1 MAYRDKPYVAP
12 NMDPVVL
19 VVREPNETKDRELT
33 VEMFDDLRYAQLV
46 RRELERRVMSRG
58 KTLDILLVQEDGRIV
73 PSNTPLDRNPLVSE
87 LGAMLGCL
95 ATAEAR
101 LKGISGCTRDPRTDK
116 E

>member
-1 MAYRDKPYVAP
+1 MKYFIAQMNAEGGVRREVFDVWGR
-12 NMDPVVL
+12 L
-19 VVREPNETKDRELT
+19 VWNELCP
-33 VEMFDDLRYAQLV
+33 MFDDLRYAQLV

>member
-1 MAYRDKPYVAP
+1 VFDVWGR
-12 NMDPVVL
+12 L
-19 VVREPNETKDRELT
+19 VWNELCP
-33 VEMFDDLRYAQLV
+33 MFDDLRCAQLV